1 MKYTNL
7 KKDIVNILHSDEYD
21 LYLKFYNEDGNTTLD
36 PNEADWC
43 YIHNYNIMIKFM
55 DDNNPILLIMK
66 DNSKLND
73 YFKNIVQRLREFCI
87 LNGVSVQLKTYDNL
101 NQKKLYT
108 FIKNN
113 IIQKKQEKN
122 MNESYDRNILV
133 ETFYNM
139 LNTSKNTKRKSDF
152 YLSEDI
158 HTSISQ
164 SLLLE
169 MIQELNSYYNFKD
182 LNISSLLQ
190 DILICKN
197 LNEVKSF
204 VNSLENNT
212 ANRLIENVDIIE
224 NIIKFVKNEY
234 INNISFNPN
243 KPKSIMVLENV
254 KVYPIKQLNKK
265 ENLINA
271 YNELI
276 NESDNIKSD
285 TDIIRI
291 IRNKNICENYNV
303 SRSDLLNM
311 WLENNTKKIEPK
323 RAFVFE
329 TTSGEKI
336 VFNDI
341 VKNALIPLSE
351 HINNNGDKDDSIS
364 KEIINESIKYNHILS
379 FLNEHHNSFSLK
391 ELNIRFKK
399 MLKESSNKLKSKNL
413 SLFCSENIDY
423 QNEFEILCETVGFFH
438 PALKYI
444 AIENTKQNLIYSKI
458 LFENNMNDLNLLTKE
473 LKPFTKSLSE
483 LQNLVE
489 SIMKKE
495 IKINGQ
501 LNESLDRKNIVN
513 KCSEIY
519 KELCFEND
527 NNKSKIASA
536 LFNIIHTKY
545 RLNENKIK
553 FIQTLIKYML

>member
-399 MLKESSNKLKSKNL
+399 MLKESSNKLKSKDL
-413 SLFCSENIDY
+413 SLFYSENIDY

-458 LFENNMNDLNLLTKE
+458 LFENNINDLNLLTKE

-519 KELCFEND
+519 KELCFENN

-553 FIQTLIKYML
+553 FIQTLIKYIL

>member
-423 QNEFEILCETVGFFH
+423 QNEFEILCESVGFFH

-553 FIQTLIKYML
+553 FK

>member
-399 MLKESSNKLKSKNL
+399 MLKESSQKLKSKDL
-413 SLFCSENIDY
+413 SNFYSENIDY

-444 AIENTKQNLIYSKI
+444 AIQNAKENLIYSKI
-458 LFENNMNDLNLLTKE
+458 LFENNINDLNLLTKE

-489 SIMKKE
+489 TIMKKE

-553 FIQTLIKYML
+553 FIQTLIKYII